1 MPVEGIPE
9 LYPVASVEQKIIKK
23 IHHGPF
29 LEISCKE
36 RPGTTSV
43 QTSRAVRLKGVV
55 PRMAEGT
62 ADGSLWFKR
71 RLSRSRH
78 QRETPALVTRLKQ
91 F

>member
-1 MPVEGIPE
+1 MPVEGNPE

-23 IHHGPF
+23 NTPWSLPRNF
-29 LEISCKE
+29 L
-36 RPGTTSV
+36 